1 MLQNFLI
8 CVNAVVP
15 SAIYLLI
22 GVILKL
28 CHVVSDEDVKRFTHM
43 VFVALYP
50 FIMFD
55 NLYGKN
61 IADNMD
67 VKLGVYA
74 LGFTAFQLL
83 ASWAF
88 VCVTEKDNYNRGA
101 MIQALFRSNYVLM
114 GFPIAINLFGKG
126 NITPVAV
133 VMLLVVPFYN
143 IAAVVV
149 FETFRGGRIDI
160 KDMVKSILVNPII
173 DGAIAAAI
181 VILLGIELPSSVET
195 AVTTL
200 SDATSP
206 IALILLGASLSL
218 GDFESDRRKI
228 AVCTAGKLLVFPALC
243 ISIGVMLGF
252 RDVSLVALALMS
264 STPVALASF
273 AMASSM
279 GGNGRLAGEIVVTT
293 TMLSCLTMPVWLFIL
308 KSNGLF

>member
-1 MLQNFLI
+1 MK
-8 CVNAVVP
+8 NAKR
-15 SAIYLLI
+15 YL
-22 GVILKL
+22 V
-28 CHVVSDEDVKRFTHM
+28 
-43 VFVALYP
+43 
-50 FIMFD
+50 
-55 NLYGKN
+55 
-61 IADNMD
+61 
-67 VKLGVYA
+67 
-74 LGFTAFQLL
+74 
-83 ASWAF
+83 
-88 VCVTEKDNYNRGA
+88 
-101 MIQALFRSNYVLM
+101 
-114 GFPIAINLFGKG
+114 
-126 NITPVAV
+126 
-133 VMLLVVPFYN
+133 